1 MYNILRMGNSI
12 SYIRITVL
20 NLYVENERLIYSFLY
35 KGYFLATIYIY
46 MYLQLIYILAGLVK
60 DEFYHTLLNNINYSK
75 FESTLTHCEHSLE
88 VFANQMNNLLR
99 NSSVKGH
106 QKITIDMFAQSNIVF
121 LYSNYKFCKYTHFIL
136 L

>member
-46 MYLQLIYILAGLVK
+46 IYVFTI
-60 DEFYHTLLNNINYSK
+60 NIHLGRIS
-75 FESTLTHCEHSLE
+75 E
-88 VFANQMNNLLR
+88 
-99 NSSVKGH
+99 G
-106 QKITIDMFAQSNIVF
+106 
-121 LYSNYKFCKYTHFIL
+121 
-136 L
+136 